1 MKLRRSAMMSDRID
15 LAELMDK
22 GLLLCEDDE
31 TYHSRSRRGE
41 VISSH
46 KLIEFRESPYKY
58 IRGVMEPS
66 DDVARPD
73 ALRFGSAF
81 HALLLEGDDAF
92 RDRYPVVAPPINQ
105 KTGEPYGKTTKAYI
119 GHYAM
124 YREHY
129 VTPDE
134 ELMMLRMHDAFWSD
148 STSCEVAVRLLTE
161 TPNAVEAVFRQE
173 IEGVMCQIKC
183 DMLTSSAIVDLKT
196 CADISRFE
204 RDAFAYGYPT
214 QLAFYRDMIER
225 VTGVRL
231 PVYII
236 AVEKSECPV
245 SGIWKVD
252 EELLDDETVLNHA
265 ALREVKR
272 CRETG
277 SWSTGYETV
286 RVLRK
291 RKQDN

>member
-1 MKLRRSAMMSDRID
+1 MMSDSID
-15 LAELMDK
+15 VFDLMRR
-22 GLLLCEDDE
+22 GILLKEDDD
-31 TYHSRSRRGE
+31 TYHSRSKRGE
-41 VISSH
+41 MMSSH

-58 IRGVMEPS
+58 WKGITEPS
-66 DDVARPD
+66 EEVSRPD

-81 HALLLEGDDAF
+81 HTLLLEGDGEF
-92 RDRYPVVAPPINQ
+92 YGRYPVVAPPVNP

-124 YREHY
+124 YNEHY

-134 ELMMLRMHDAFWSD
+134 EGMMVRMHDAFWSD
-148 STSCEVAVRLLTE
+148 STSCEVATGLLSDAAS
-161 TPNAVEAVFRQE
+161 AVEVVCRDE
-173 IEGVMCQIKC
+173 VEGVMCQIKC

-204 RDAFAYGYPT
+204 RDAFAYGYHT
-214 QLAFYRDMIER
+214 QLAFYRDVIER

-245 SGIWKVD
+245 SGIWRVD
-252 EELLDDETVLNHA
+252 EELLDEETVLNHA

-277 SWSTGYETV
+277 LWPTGYETV